1 MLWLG
6 HLVTSRFYFGR
17 LCIEDAFWAIAP
29 DLPMALFLSPGV
41 QNTPWRVIKNWYSYN
56 WLYKLPHSFFFIIL
70 IRNSRARNIYMFH
83 ILMDLLSHTGEW
95 SIEPFFPFGP
105 AIHGI
110 WDPVEW
116 V

>member
-1 MLWLG
+1 
-6 HLVTSRFYFGR
+6 
-17 LCIEDAFWAIAP
+17 
-29 DLPMALFLSPGV
+29 
-41 QNTPWRVIKNWYSYN
+41 
-56 WLYKLPHSFFFIIL
+56 
-70 IRNSRARNIYMFH
+70 MFH